1 MTDPA
6 TDDLLMTEVRRGD
19 LGKLSMLFDRHHRA
33 LYNFFLRL
41 TGSREASEDLVQ
53 DVFLRML
60 KYRDSYRPG
69 TLFRSWMYR
78 IARNARLDH
87 GRKHPEQAHLAD
99 DAAGLESPVPG
110 PQDTLAQRQELAL
123 LRAALA
129 RLPEEKREVLIL
141 SRFQQLSYEEMAEL
155 LECTVGAVKVR
166 VHRALEELRSV
177 FRQLS
182 GEGA

>member
-1 MTDPA
+1 
-6 TDDLLMTEVRRGD
+6 
-19 LGKLSMLFDRHHRA
+19 MLFDRHHRA

-78 IARNARLDH
+78 IARNARLDQ
-87 GRKHPEQAHLAD
+87 GRKHPQPALLAD
-99 DAAGLESPVPG
+99 DAAEIESPAPG

-166 VHRALEELRSV
+166 VHRAIEELRSV